1 MIVTIQTEYFAVK
14 MGLSPS
20 ASRGDLTA
28 EGDRS
33 KFSVNVGDAQRPHLP
48 KIGPVPDHDLAV
60 PEGGREITVEVDTSV
75 PLG

>member
-33 KFSVNVGDAQRPHLP
+33 KFSVNVGHGNNPYLP
-48 KIGPVPDHDLAV
+48 KIGPVPAHSVNGGELATI
-60 PEGGREITVEVDTSV
+60 G
-75 PLG
+75 

>member
-1 MIVTIQTEYFAVK
+1 MIVAIQTEYFAVK

-33 KFSVNVGDAQRPHLP
+33 KFSTKESFKNN
-48 KIGPVPDHDLAV
+48 LA
-60 PEGGREITVEVDTSV
+60 I
-75 PLG
+75 